1 MKPPPPPPPARAL
14 DGEGQADGDGEKMFV
29 VWCPFT
35 AASCGVRHAACVGM
49 SHMRMLGT
57 PKRGEV
63 PKPTPAGRRGQPGAV
78 PGRAG
83 RVAFLPPG
91 GGAYFVQASWSNDST
106 REPD

>member
-1 MKPPPPPPPARAL
+1 MNPPPPPLPPARAL
-14 DGEGQADGDGEKMFV
+14 DGETAGEKMFV

-63 PKPTPAGRRGQPGAV
+63 PKPTPAGRRGPPGAV

-83 RVAFLPPG
+83 RVAFFLPPG